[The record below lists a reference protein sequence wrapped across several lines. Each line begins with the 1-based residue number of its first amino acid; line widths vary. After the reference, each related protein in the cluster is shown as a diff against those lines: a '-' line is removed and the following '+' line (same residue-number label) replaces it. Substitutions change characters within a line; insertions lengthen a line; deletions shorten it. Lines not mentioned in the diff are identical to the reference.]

1 MQGSY
6 QPIANEAEETEKPE
20 GEIEPEQVEK
30 EEDSVI
36 LRGYILPIVDWSKFN
51 KKGKEAHYIQISH
64 NVGKL
69 SGNKKITDETIVK
82 AEFAFLL
89 DLKSLISRSKIGP
102 ELTRVSGSMRR
113 EDRETTPDK
122 YRSVFDKLSITRD
135 DQIVVPVDLRRRL
148 LDILHFGHAVTTNM
162 LAATHQVKG

>member
-1 MQGSY
+1 M
-6 QPIANEAEETEKPE
+6 
-20 GEIEPEQVEK
+20 EI

-51 KKGKEAHYIQISH
+51 KEGKEGHYIQINH

-89 DLKSLISRSKIGP
+89 DLKSLISKSAIDP

-113 EDRETTPDK
+113 EDRETTHDK

-148 LDILHFGHAVTTNM
+148 LDILHFGHCNGCLIPSIDQTLRRPEFGARHCGSLSNTACFVD
-162 LAATHQVKG
+162 